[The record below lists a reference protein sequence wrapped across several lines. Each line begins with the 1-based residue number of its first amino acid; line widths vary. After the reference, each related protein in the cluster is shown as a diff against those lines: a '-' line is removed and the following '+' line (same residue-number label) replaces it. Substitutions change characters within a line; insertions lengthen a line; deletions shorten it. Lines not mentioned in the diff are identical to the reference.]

1 MALSAK
7 QRAIVEFIADFMHKH
22 LYPPSVRE
30 ILEGGGISS
39 TSVVAYNLNIL
50 ERLGYIA
57 RDKEVSRGIRLL
69 KDVNGQRFALPSAM
83 SAAIRQS
90 NLRIPVLGRIAAG
103 KPIPIPGSN
112 FSPMGDQAIELT
124 RDIIREQEGLY
135 ALEVRGNSMVDALV
149 NDGDIVVVKHQT
161 EANNGEM
168 VAVWL
173 KDKEET
179 TLKRFYYEKSRR
191 RVRLQPANPTMEPIY
206 VDPANV
212 EVQGKVVLVLRQ
224 LDRASKLVA

>member
-7 QRAIVEFIADFMHKH
+7 QRAIVGFIADFIRDH
-22 LYPPSVRE
+22 LYPPSVRD
-30 ILEGGGISS
+30 ILEGGRISS
-39 TSVVAYNLNIL
+39 TSVVAYNLNVL
-50 ERLGYIA
+50 ERQGYIA

-69 KDVNGQRFALPSAM
+69 KDVNGQPFDLLN
-83 SAAIRQS
+83 AAPAASWRD
-90 NLRIPVLGRIAAG
+90 NVRIPMLGRIAAG
-103 KPIPIPGSN
+103 KPIPIPASD
-112 FSPMGDQAIELT
+112 FAPMGDKAIELT

-149 NDGDIVVVKHQT
+149 NDGDVVVMKHQK
-161 EANNGEM
+161 EAHNGEM

-179 TLKRFYYEKSRR
+179 TLKRFYYEKSKR
-191 RVRLQPANPTMEPIY
+191 RVRLQPANPTMQPIY

-224 LDRASKLVA
+224 LA

>member
-1 MALSAK
+1 MALSAR
-7 QRAIVEFIADFMHKH
+7 QRAIMGFIDNFIQQHS
-22 LYPPSVRE
+22 YPPSVRE
-30 ILEGGGISS
+30 IVEGGKISS
-39 TSVVAYNLNIL
+39 TSVVAYNLNVL
-50 ERLGYIA
+50 ERQGYIT
-57 RDKEVSRGIRLL
+57 RDREISRGIRLL
-69 KDVNGQRFALPSAM
+69 KNIDGQPAVVPLVNERSLV
-83 SAAIRQS
+83 
-90 NLRIPVLGRIAAG
+90 RIPVLGRIAAG

-112 FSPMGDQAIELT
+112 FSPMGDKAIELT

-135 ALEVRGNSMVDALV
+135 ALEVRGNSMVDALI
-149 NDGDIVVVKHQT
+149 NDGDVVVMKHQK

-179 TLKRFYYEKSRR
+179 TLKRFYYEKGKG
-191 RVRLQPANPTMEPIY
+191 RVRLQPANPTMQPIF

-224 LDRASKLVA
+224 LM